1 MLRRLS
7 ITIIALFAA
16 ILPFSARAQYY
27 QMAQQLPQLI
37 SPALSG
43 SLNYKGFVDL
53 TGTAGFGHNR
63 ANDLSITTSQGF
75 QYASWFFMG
84 VGAGVD
90 VMIGQDVID
99 HPVIDGAMDYFG
111 HPASKTKVMIPLF
124 TDFRFTI
131 GPRTAASLFADIKI
145 GASWLLGNSYLKMTD
160 GVLTGATQFFL
171 RPSVGV
177 RVPINKANAS
187 QAVNIGLTY
196 QLLTSNSNYYWA
208 SRSLSLNNVGLS
220 IAYEW

>member
-1 MLRRLS
+1 MLRRFSL
-7 ITIIALFAA
+7 IALALLAA
-16 ILPFSARAQYY
+16 VIPFRARAQYY
-27 QMAQQLPQLI
+27 QLASQLPQLI

-43 SLNYKGFVDL
+43 SLNYKGFVDM

-99 HPVIDGAMDYFG
+99 SPVTDGLDYFT

-124 TDFRFTI
+124 TDFRFNI
-131 GPRTAASLFADIKI
+131 GPRNAASLFADIKI

-177 RVPINKANAS
+177 RVPVNKSNSS

-196 QLLTSNSNYYWA
+196 QLLTSNNYYWA
-208 SRSLSLNNVGLS
+208 SRSLTLNNVGLS

>member
-1 MLRRLS
+1 MTRRFSLIALTLLAAA
-7 ITIIALFAA
+7 ITI
-16 ILPFSARAQYY
+16 PARAQYY
-27 QMAQQLPQLI
+27 QMASQLPQLI

-43 SLNYKGFVDL
+43 SLNYKGFVDM

-99 HPVIDGAMDYFG
+99 SPVTDGLEYFI

-124 TDFRFTI
+124 TDFRFNI
-131 GPRTAASLFADIKI
+131 GPRNAASLFADIKI

-177 RVPINKANAS
+177 RVPVNKSNPS
-187 QAVNIGLTY
+187 RAVNIGLTY
-196 QLLTSNSNYYWA
+196 QLLTSNSNYYWT
-208 SRSLSLNNVGLS
+208 SRSLTLNNVGLS